1 MKLPLKILLP
11 LLFLALGAAGVF
23 ALYAARPRAVPRPQ
37 ETPAPLVRV
46 QSIEPQPFDF
56 VVRAHGTVAPRREGD
71 LVPQVSGPVV
81 WVSSALASGGFFE
94 EGEPLVRVERADYE
108 VALESARA
116 AVARAASEHERAGK
130 ELERQKT
137 LADRSVASETR
148 FDDASNAERVTAAV
162 LREARAR
169 LEQAERDL
177 VRTEIR
183 APYAGRVRQENVDV
197 GQFVTRGSPIGR
209 IYAVDYAE
217 VRLPIPDSELGYL
230 ELPLSFRGEQP
241 EAAGPSARLHARFA
255 GREHVWQGHVVR
267 TEGEIDPTSRMVH
280 VVVRVEDPYG
290 RVEDAGEADGERLPL
305 AVGLFVEAEI
315 LGRRVEAVSLLPRS
329 ALREGSAVF
338 VVDAEQRIRRRAVEL
353 LRVEGETMVVG
364 AGLAGGERVLVSP
377 LQAPVEGM
385 QVRVLE
391 AASEQADRDP
401 AASDPGEGRS

>member
-1 MKLPLKILLP
+1 MKLPLKLLLP
-11 LLFLALGAAGVF
+11 LLFLAIGASGVF
-23 ALYAARPRAVPRPQ
+23 ALYGSRPRAVPRPQ
-37 ETPAPLVRV
+37 ERPMPLVRV
-46 QSIEPQPFDF
+46 LSASPQSFDF
-56 VVRAHGTVAPRREGD
+56 VVRAHGTVAPRHEGD

-81 WVSSALASGGFFE
+81 WVSAAMASGGFFE
-94 EGEPLVRVERADYE
+94 EGEPLVRIEPADYE

-116 AVARAASEHERAGK
+116 AAARSGSEHDRAVK
-130 ELERQKT
+130 ELDRQKR

-177 VRTEIR
+177 ARTEIR

-230 ELPLSFRGEQP
+230 ELPLSFRGEQRDDG
-241 EAAGPSARLHARFA
+241 GPPVSLRARFA
-255 GREHVWQGHVVR
+255 GRDHVWRGHVVR
-267 TEGEIDPTSRMVH
+267 TEGEIDPVSRMVH

-290 RVEDAGEADGERLPL
+290 RGDDPEAAASARPPL

-315 LGRRVEAVSLLPRS
+315 QGRHVEEASLLPRS
-329 ALREGSAVF
+329 ALREGSAVY
-338 VVDAEQRIRRRAVEL
+338 VVDGEQRIRRRPVEL
-353 LRVEGETMVVG
+353 LRVEGERMVVG
-364 AGLAGGERVLVSP
+364 GGLQAGDRVLVSP
-377 LQAPVEGM
+377 LQAPVDGM
-385 QVRVLE
+385 RVRVLE
-391 AASEQADRDP
+391 DAAGNAGPEEA
-401 AASDPGEGRS
+401 RS